1 MAVASSPSSAA
12 AIVESMDAAA
22 PPPRMS
28 PPEAAAA
35 AGGGP
40 SPPSPA
46 ASSGATESPDRCD
59 PSPSSSPAAQRDAE
73 IQVPSARS
81 PAAAGP
87 PRACELRP
95 SPLTAASLRSE
106 EYRQLFRLPP
116 EEVLVQDFNCAC
128 QENILIQGHMYLFV
142 HYICF
147 YSNIFGFETKKIIHF
162 GDITSVKRAKTA
174 GIFPN
179 AIEILAGGKK
189 YFFASFLSRD
199 EAFKLINDGWMQLGG
214 DSRVVI
220 EKQAST
226 SELSFQ
232 ENGSESDLVRSSK
245 CLDDMEISNG
255 NVDVPIPVDT
265 VITPNAEDDNASATV
280 SEFQDTEEHESVPTP
295 VCNSSSSEK
304 TWSWK
309 VEDYDA
315 PKIPDYQT
323 KVAESKFPLKVEDFF
338 NLFFSNDAVE
348 FIESFHKRCGD
359 KELKCSPWQPH
370 DQFGHAREVSF
381 QHPIKIYF
389 GARFGSCQEQQKF
402 RVYRNSHLV
411 IETSQEI
418 NDVPY
423 GDYFRVEALW
433 DVRRDGDESKQCCSL
448 CVYVNVAFLKKTM
461 FRGKIVQSTLE
472 ECREAYAIWVDMA
485 HELLKERNLEK
496 QEDRAPECNLIQNG
510 EANLQSKENIG
521 NATEVSTDIINSSR
535 TPKISDSTN
544 VQQHEASFFHVNRI
558 DSASTFSVLRETVVK
573 FLSNM
578 RSPTN
583 FPLLVAVIFAVILL
597 MQVSIVLLLSR
608 PQNIHVISQADY
620 LGGLGS
626 GAGERS
632 PEAVAWLEKRLYH
645 LKDEMTMVETRL
657 ERMRLEHARL
667 KEQLRELEHVNNQR
681 RRKGT

>member
-1 MAVASSPSSAA
+1 MAVASPSSGASS
-12 AIVESMDAAA
+12 VEAMDAA
-22 PPPRMS
+22 PPMS
-28 PPEAAAA
+28 PFEAAPDPS
-35 AGGGP
+35 P
-40 SPPSPA
+40 SPPSPPA
-46 ASSGATESPDRCD
+46 TSGSNGLPDWCD
-59 PSPSSSPAAQRDAE
+59 PPGSSPVAQRDAE
-73 IQVPSARS
+73 IQ
-81 PAAAGP
+81 
-87 PRACELRP
+87 
-95 SPLTAASLRSE
+95 TAASPRSE

-147 YSNIFGFETKKIIHF
+147 YSNIFGFETK
-162 GDITSVKRAKTA
+162 
-174 GIFPN
+174 
-179 AIEILAGGKK
+179 

-199 EAFKLINDGWMQLGG
+199 EAFKLINDGWMQHGG
-214 DSRVVI
+214 DSRAVT
-220 EKQAST
+220 EKQASM
-226 SELSFQ
+226 SESSFQ
-232 ENGSESDLVRSSK
+232 EDGSESDSVRSSK
-245 CLDDMEISNG
+245 CLDVMETSNG
-255 NVDVPIPVDT
+255 NFNVPIPIDT

-280 SEFQDTEEHESVPTP
+280 SEFQDTEEHESIPIP
-295 VCNSSSSEK
+295 VCSSSASEK

-323 KVAESKFPLKVEDFF
+323 KVAESKFPIKVEEFF
-338 NLFFSNDAVE
+338 NLFFSDDAVQ
-348 FIESFHKRCGD
+348 FGDSFHRRCGD
-359 KELKCSPWQPH
+359 KEFKCSPWQPH

-389 GARFGSCQEQQKF
+389 GARSGSCQEVQKF

-423 GDYFRVEALW
+423 GDHFRVEGLW

-448 CVYVNVAFLKKTM
+448 CIYVNVAFVKKTI

-510 EANLQSKENIG
+510 EASLESKENIG
-521 NATEVSTDIINSSR
+521 DVAEMSTEIINASR
-535 TPKISDSTN
+535 TPKMSDSTN
-544 VQQHEASFFHVNRI
+544 VQQHEASFFHGNRI
-558 DSASTFSVLRETVVK
+558 DSASMLYMLKDTVAK

-578 RSPTN
+578 KRQAN
-583 FPLLVAVIFAVILL
+583 FPLLIAVIFAVILL

-608 PQNIHVISQADY
+608 PQNIHIISQADY

-645 LKDEMTMVETRL
+645 LKDEMTTVEARL
-657 ERMRLEHARL
+657 ERMRWEHARL
-667 KEQLRELEHVNNQR
+667 KEQLRELEHINNQR
-681 RRKGT
+681 RHKGT

>member
-1 MAVASSPSSAA
+1 MTMSSSSAA
-12 AIVESMDAAA
+12 A
-22 PPPRMS
+22 
-28 PPEAAAA
+28 AAAA
-35 AGGGP
+35 AAADRSLTPSP
-40 SPPSPA
+40 SPPA
-46 ASSGATESPDRCD
+46 SGANESPDRWD
-59 PSPSSSPAAQRDAE
+59 PSSSSSPAAAQRDAE
-73 IQVPSARS
+73 IQN
-81 PAAAGP
+81 
-87 PRACELRP
+87 
-95 SPLTAASLRSE
+95 AASQRSE

-142 HYICF
+142 HYLCF

-179 AIEILAGGKK
+179 AIEIFAGGKK

-199 EAFKLINDGWMQLGG
+199 EAFKLINDGWMQHGG
-214 DSRVVI
+214 DFRVAV
-220 EKQAST
+220 EKQACT

-232 ENGSESDLVRSSK
+232 ENGSESDSVRSSK
-245 CLDDMEISNG
+245 CLDDMDISNG
-255 NVDVPIPVDT
+255 NVDFPIPVDT
-265 VITPNAEDDNASATV
+265 VIVPNAEDDNASATV
-280 SEFQDTEEHESVPTP
+280 SEFQDTEENDSTP
-295 VCNSSSSEK
+295 IPVCSPDCNSSSSEK

-323 KVAESKFPLKVEDFF
+323 KVAESKFPVKVEQFF
-338 NLFFSNDAVE
+338 NLFFSNDAVQ
-348 FIESFHKRCGD
+348 FIESFHRKCGD

-389 GARFGSCQEQQKF
+389 GARFGSCQEVQKF

-423 GDYFRVEALW
+423 GDYFRVEGLW
-433 DVRRDGDESKQCCSL
+433 HVRRDGDESKQCCSL
-448 CVYVNVAFLKKTM
+448 CVYVNVAFVKKTM

-472 ECREAYAIWVDMA
+472 ECREAYAIWVEMA

-510 EANLQSKENIG
+510 GASLESKENIG
-521 NATEVSTDIINSSR
+521 NVAEVSTEITNSSR
-535 TPKISDSTN
+535 MPKMSDSTN
-544 VQQHEASFFHVNRI
+544 VQQNEASFSHGNRI
-558 DSASTFSVLRETVVK
+558 DSATMLSALRETLVK

-578 RSPTN
+578 RSQTN

-608 PQNIHVISQADY
+608 PQNVHIISQADY

-645 LKDEMTMVETRL
+645 LKDEMTMVEARI
-657 ERMRLEHARL
+657 ERMRWEHARL

-681 RRKGT
+681 RQKGT

>member
-1 MAVASSPSSAA
+1 MTMSSSSAA
-12 AIVESMDAAA
+12 A
-22 PPPRMS
+22 
-28 PPEAAAA
+28 AAAA
-35 AGGGP
+35 AAADRSLTPSP
-40 SPPSPA
+40 SPPA
-46 ASSGATESPDRCD
+46 SGANESPDRWD
-59 PSPSSSPAAQRDAE
+59 PSSSSSPAAAQRDAE
-73 IQVPSARS
+73 IQN
-81 PAAAGP
+81 
-87 PRACELRP
+87 
-95 SPLTAASLRSE
+95 AASQRSE

-142 HYICF
+142 HYLCF

-179 AIEILAGGKK
+179 AIEIFAGGKK

-199 EAFKLINDGWMQLGG
+199 EAFKLINDGWMQHGG
-214 DSRVVI
+214 DFRVAV
-220 EKQAST
+220 EKQACT

-232 ENGSESDLVRSSK
+232 ENGSESDSVRSSK
-245 CLDDMEISNG
+245 CLDDMDISNG
-255 NVDVPIPVDT
+255 NVDFPIPVDT
-265 VITPNAEDDNASATV
+265 VIVPNAEDDNASATV
-280 SEFQDTEEHESVPTP
+280 SEFQDTEENDSTP
-295 VCNSSSSEK
+295 IPVCSPDCNSSSSEK

-323 KVAESKFPLKVEDFF
+323 KVAESKFPVKVEQFF
-338 NLFFSNDAVE
+338 NLFFSNDAVQ
-348 FIESFHKRCGD
+348 FIESFHRKCGD

-389 GARFGSCQEQQKF
+389 GARFGSCQEVQKF

-423 GDYFRVEALW
+423 GDYFRVEGLW
-433 DVRRDGDESKQCCSL
+433 HVRRDGDESKQCCSL
-448 CVYVNVAFLKKTM
+448 CVYVNVAFVKKTM

-472 ECREAYAIWVDMA
+472 ECREAYAIWVEMA

-496 QEDRAPECNLIQNG
+496 QEADRAPECNLIQNG
-510 EANLQSKENIG
+510 GASLESKENIG
-521 NATEVSTDIINSSR
+521 NVAEVSTEITNSSR
-535 TPKISDSTN
+535 MPKMSDSTN
-544 VQQHEASFFHVNRI
+544 VQQNEASFSHGNRI
-558 DSASTFSVLRETVVK
+558 DSATMLSALRETLVK

-578 RSPTN
+578 RSQTN

-608 PQNIHVISQADY
+608 PQNVHIISQADY

-645 LKDEMTMVETRL
+645 LKDEMTMVEARI
-657 ERMRLEHARL
+657 ERMRWEHARL

-681 RRKGT
+681 RQKGT